1 MQESFIP
8 DLHAAIAELA
18 TIDSAHDG
26 GGLTREVY
34 TPEYTEAVNLVSS
47 LMESVGLQVRE
58 DAAGNLFGTWLGTEP
73 DAPAVWTGSHFDTT
87 LNAGA
92 YDGVLGVLGAI
103 VAIGQLRAAGFVPRT
118 SIEVIGVAGEEP
130 RFGAGCVGSRAMIG
144 ALSREDLDT
153 FLDRNGVS
161 IAQAMRSV
169 DLDPDRIAEA
179 EFDPTRV
186 AAFVELHIEQGAI
199 LEQREVGLGVVERI
213 AAPHQLRVTLT
224 GKARHAGSTPMGL
237 RRDALAG
244 TAELILAVERL
255 ARDSPSGTT
264 VGTVGTVAVTPGA
277 VNVIP
282 GEVTVDVDVRDV
294 ELEAREQ
301 VVTSISA
308 AIEEIASRRGL
319 GADVR
324 QTVFDRPAECDP
336 RIVETVREVCA
347 ELATPYLGMASGA
360 YHDAMVFGAR
370 VPIGMIFVPSHDGLS
385 HHPDEF
391 TDPEQLDLGV
401 RVLAG
406 TLAKLAG

>member
-1 MQESFIP
+1 MEQSP
-8 DLHAAIAELA
+8 VLDLHAAIAALA
-18 TIDSAHDG
+18 AIDSAHEG

-34 TPEYTEAVNLVSS
+34 TPEYSEAVILVSS

-58 DAAGNLFGTWLGTEP
+58 DTAGNLFGRWPGADP
-73 DAPAVWTGSHFDTT
+73 AAPAVWTGSHFDTT

-92 YDGVLGVLGAI
+92 YDGVYGVLGAI
-103 VAIGQLRAAGFVPRT
+103 VAIGQLRAAGFTPRA

-144 ALSREDLDT
+144 ALSPQELDT
-153 FLDRNGVS
+153 MVDRNGIS
-161 IAQAMRSV
+161 IAQAMRSAG
-169 DLDPDRIAEA
+169 LDPDRIVEA
-179 EFDPTRV
+179 EFDASQV

-199 LEQREVGLGVVERI
+199 LEQRGIGLGVVERI
-213 AAPHQLRVTLT
+213 AAPHQLRVTFT

-244 TAELILAVERL
+244 TAELVLAVERL
-255 ARDSPSGTT
+255 AHDSPSGTT
-264 VGTVGTVAVTPGA
+264 VGTVGTVTVSPGA

-294 ELEAREQ
+294 ELEARER
-301 VVTSISA
+301 VVTTISA
-308 AIEEIASRRGL
+308 AVEEIATRRGL
-319 GADVR
+319 DLAVR
-324 QTVFDRPAECDP
+324 RMVFDRPAECDP
-336 RIVETVREVCA
+336 RIVATVREVCH
-347 ELATPYLGMASGA
+347 ELATPYLNMASGA

-370 VPIGMIFVPSHDGLS
+370 VPIGMIFVPSRDGLS

-391 TDPEQLDLGV
+391 TDVDELDLGV